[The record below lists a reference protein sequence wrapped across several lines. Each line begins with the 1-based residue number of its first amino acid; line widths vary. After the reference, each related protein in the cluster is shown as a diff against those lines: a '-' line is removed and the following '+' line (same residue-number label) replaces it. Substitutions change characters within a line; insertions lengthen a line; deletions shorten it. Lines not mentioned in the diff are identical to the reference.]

1 MAAHSYLAAIT
12 HLQRALELDP
22 SDRNAKQL
30 LAKAQQA
37 FEGQKRFA
45 ARRAQWVQEAMD
57 AEAKGN
63 DRKALGVWRKILK
76 EDPDDPQATAG
87 LARAQARWD
96 QAHPSMKRASELT
109 ALPVD
114 AQPAAR
120 QEYRISIGDVLEV
133 FVWQQP
139 DLSRDVIVRP
149 DGRLSFPLAGD
160 LDAVGRTLDGIDQ
173 DLTKRLSTYI
183 RMPDVSLAIKRF
195 GGTKA
200 IVLGEVNR
208 PGVYVPAGQGRVMD
222 IIALAGG
229 FKRGAVKRDVM
240 LVRGGMAAP
249 QLAKLDLEAMLTRG
263 DMVENVV
270 LEPNDIIYV
279 PEKPVNSLLAFMEQF
294 YPTISEVL
302 IAQNIATNFGVRETS
317 GGITR

>member
-1 MAAHSYLAAIT
+1 MVQHSYLAAVT
-12 HLQRALELDP
+12 HVQRALELDP
-22 SDRNAKQL
+22 SDRAAKQL

-37 FEGQKRFA
+37 FERQKRTA
-45 ARRAQWVQEAMD
+45 AHRTQLAQEGLD

-63 DRKALGVWRKILK
+63 DRRALGVWRRLLN
-76 EDPDDPQATAG
+76 ENPDDPQAKAG
-87 LARAQARWD
+87 ATRAQARWD
-96 QAHPSMKRASELT
+96 RAHPPIKRASELET
-109 ALPVD
+109 LP
-114 AQPAAR
+114 APESLAAR

-160 LDAVGRTLDGIDQ
+160 LDAVGHTLDEVDQ

-183 RMPDVSLAIKRF
+183 KMPDVSLAIKRF

-200 IVLGEVNR
+200 IVLGEVSR

-229 FKRGAVKRDVM
+229 FKRGAVKRDVI
-240 LVRGGMAAP
+240 LVRGGMASP

-263 DMVENVV
+263 NMVENVV